1 MLYSLVLSIPVSTH
15 TLHDKILFF
24 PKMAASEPPTHYKYP
39 ATWFKPE
46 DSSNNNEDSPPFFP
60 TGFPDFGHGGNNGE
74 IGDGG
79 DSSLNI
85 PLLVGLV
92 SGFGTLF
99 IGFLCGVLW
108 FAILGRR
115 RIRLGNSGDPGD
127 FDDEQ
132 ALLEAEAEAL
142 TTMDEVSRQY
152 YNMAKAFIEANPPNS
167 ASTDIS
173 LSQYLTIQ
181 EKGVS
186 AWEFEVDFPNATC
199 FIEGRTEIEFF
210 DSTCCSQTNLPVPRQ
225 NEVYYW
231 EAKMFDKPESTLVSV
246 GLSTKP
252 YPTFR
257 LPGFHRYSVAY
268 DSEGRKRINQP
279 FNVPSV
285 GPKLQQGD
293 VIGVGYRPRTG
304 TVFFTRNGKKL
315 EDALHGMRLN
325 LFPTVGATG
334 PCKVH
339 VNFGQAGFV
348 FIEANVKKW
357 GLAPAH
363 GSLAPPPPYGAEQD
377 FLLLETGTTS
387 NTGAGGSSS
396 SGNELHNQH
405 NNTHDSNDN
414 ESNSGTVRSPP
425 PFQRTLTSEEAII
438 LPTGSAPDQVNINMS
453 SLSSSHHYQQVP
465 QQQNSIS
472 SSSTAATTSMTAT
485 ASELGSVK
493 ASAPITVEPP
503 AKYTRHA
510 TSSQALLVHTPP
522 PSYTSDTESISS
534 LEVDDNDDHDEDDGS
549 NASVVSDDEHQQS
562 DEEIV

>member
-1 MLYSLVLSIPVSTH
+1 
-15 TLHDKILFF
+15 
-24 PKMAASEPPTHYKYP
+24 MAASEPTYKYP
-39 ATWFKPE
+39 VTWFKTE
-46 DSSNNNEDSPPFFP
+46 DIINNINNNPPAFFS
-60 TGFPDFGHGGNNGE
+60 TNFPNIGNGNNGGDE
-74 IGDGG
+74 IGNGG
-79 DSSLNI
+79 DSSLNV

-127 FDDEQ
+127 FDNEQ
-132 ALLEAEAEAL
+132 AWLEAEAEAL
-142 TTMDEVSRQY
+142 TVMDDASRQY

-186 AWEFEVDFPNATC
+186 AWEFEVDFPNANC
-199 FIEGRTEIEFF
+199 FVEGRTEIEFF
-210 DSTCCSQTNLPVPRQ
+210 DATCCSQTNLPVPRQ

-231 EAKMFDKPESTLVSV
+231 EAKMFEKPESSLVSV

-257 LPGFHRYSVAY
+257 LPGYHRYSVAY
-268 DSEGRKRINQP
+268 DSEGCKRINQP
-279 FNVPSV
+279 FTAPNF

-304 TVFFTRNGKKL
+304 TIFFTRNGKKL

-377 FLLLETGTTS
+377 FLLLETGNTT
-387 NTGAGGSSS
+387 NTTTGGSSS
-396 SGNELHNQH
+396 SGNELHNYQTI
-405 NNTHDSNDN
+405 NNDNNDN
-414 ESNSGTVRSPP
+414 ESNSGAARSPP
-425 PFQRTLTSEEAII
+425 QLQRMLTADESII
-438 LPTGSAPDQVNINMS
+438 LPSGSGPDQVNINMS
-453 SLSSSHHYQQVP
+453 SLSSSHHYHQFP
-465 QQQNSIS
+465 QQQSSLS
-472 SSSTAATTSMTAT
+472 SSSTTAT
-485 ASELGSVK
+485 ASAPAGVCESGAAK
-493 ASAPITVEPP
+493 ASTPVNVEPP

-522 PSYTSDTESISS
+522 PSYTSETESISS
-534 LEVDDNDDHDEDDGS
+534 FEVDDVNGHSEHENDNMHEE
-549 NASVVSDDEHQQS
+549 VVSDHEHEQS
-562 DEEIV
+562 EEDIV